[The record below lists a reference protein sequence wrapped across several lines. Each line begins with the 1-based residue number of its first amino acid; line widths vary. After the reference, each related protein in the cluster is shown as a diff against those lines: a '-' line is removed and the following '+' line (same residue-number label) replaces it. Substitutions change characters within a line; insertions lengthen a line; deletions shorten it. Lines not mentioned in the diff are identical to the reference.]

1 MRMNPV
7 FTLVLLVSF
16 ALATPARA
24 EVKLSMSDGRVS
36 ITATNATAREILAEW
51 ARVGKT
57 QIVNGERVTGAP
69 MSIQLTNVYES
80 QALDVIMRSVSAYIA
95 APRPEGTANASRFD
109 RIVILPTSTPPRNV
123 ASPAPL
129 SFAQPPQ
136 FNPPPPP
143 VALDDD
149 DLAGRNAA
157 IQAQRG
163 PIFNTFPQPNV
174 PPQPGVQRTVPNPA
188 AAQPGAGQMP
198 IGVAVPGMIVQPP
211 TQPGVPLGQ
220 PPGQFFFQQDR

>member
-1 MRMNPV
+1 MRMSPV
-7 FTLVLLVSF
+7 FPLALMVLVG
-16 ALATPARA
+16 LAMPVRA
-24 EVKLSMSDGRVS
+24 EVKLSMNDGRVS
-36 ITATNATAREILAEW
+36 ITATNATVREILAEW
-51 ARVGKT
+51 AKVGKT
-57 QIVNGERVTGAP
+57 QIVNAERVTAGP

-95 APRPEGTANASRFD
+95 APRPQGTGNASRFD
-109 RIVILPTSTPPRNV
+109 RIVILPTSTPPRTV
-123 ASPAPL
+123 ASPAPP

-149 DLAGRNAA
+149 DLAARNAA

-163 PIFNTFPQPNV
+163 PIFNTFPQPQQIL
-174 PPQPGVQRTVPNPA
+174 PPAVQRAVPNPA
-188 AAQPGAGQMP
+188 AGQPTTGQMP

-211 TQPGVPLGQ
+211 PQTGQQPGQ
-220 PPGQFFFQQDR
+220 IQQDR